1 MEGWFGQVLSIPLRA
16 LFSSPLPAAVK
27 LAEDLPLGS
36 SHYHYE
42 NHYHAVVEVVLGSG
56 HYQDVELLLLSTGHQ
71 PLPAAASTLMHDTCP
86 AQTEAHSPH
95 VISFALFT
103 TCYLFWFYS
112 LHAMSPTLTHIYY
125 LFSLHFALFTNCYHL
140 VRLLLPVSKS
150 HRNFI
155 FHAEFLLK
163 TSTVSN

>member
-1 MEGWFGQVLSIPLRA
+1 MVWPSALHSIARPLQLSGGRQIGRGFAPGQQPLPLRK
-16 LFSSPLPAAVK
+16 PLPRSSRS
-27 LAEDLPLGS
+27 S
-36 SHYHYE
+36 SHYHYQ
-42 NHYHAVVEVVLGSG
+42 AVVEVVLGSG

-112 LHAMSPTLTHIYY
+112 LHAMSPT
-125 LFSLHFALFTNCYHL
+125 
-140 VRLLLPVSKS
+140 
-150 HRNFI
+150 
-155 FHAEFLLK
+155 
-163 TSTVSN
+163 